1 VNVRSCVPYHR
12 IQITTARPGAAC
24 AGEIVT
30 PFTMTVPLDSS
41 KTSLR
46 QQVRARL
53 RAMSPEQHRADSQ
66 QLCDRLFT
74 LPVWKQARIVLL
86 FAPLQNEPDIWPVI
100 SAALKEGKEVSLP
113 KLDSTGFGYDA
124 CPINSLDDL
133 SPGKFG
139 ILEPRDTTTV
149 MALNRLDLLLVP
161 GIAFDPRGGR
171 LGRGKGFY
179 DRLLAAVS
187 GLKCGVAFDEQIVD
201 TVPVGPMDVRLNCIL
216 TPTRW
221 IET

>member
-1 VNVRSCVPYHR
+1 
-12 IQITTARPGAAC
+12 
-24 AGEIVT
+24 
-30 PFTMTVPLDSS
+30 MTDALANN
-41 KTSLR
+41 KTVLR

-53 RAMSPEQHRADSQ
+53 RALPVEQSRADSQ
-66 QLCDRLFT
+66 RVCERLFT
-74 LPVWKQARIVLL
+74 LPIWKRARIVLL
-86 FAPLQNEPDIWPVI
+86 FAPLRDEPDILPVI

-113 KLDSTGFGYDA
+113 KLDPAGIGYDA
-124 CPINSLDDL
+124 CPIMGLEDL

-139 ILEPRDTTTV
+139 ILEPRDTSTV
-149 MALNRLDLLLVP
+149 TALNRLDLVLVP
-161 GIAFDPRGGR
+161 GIAFDSSGGR

-179 DRLLAAVS
+179 DRLLPAVN

-201 TVPVGPMDVRLNCIL
+201 AVPVGPMDVRLNCIL

>member
-1 VNVRSCVPYHR
+1 MIGSLNN
-12 IQITTARPGAAC
+12 A
-24 AGEIVT
+24 
-30 PFTMTVPLDSS
+30 

-53 RAMSPEQHRADSQ
+53 RALSVEQLRDDSQ
-66 QLCDRLFT
+66 RVCERLFT
-74 LPVWKQARIVLL
+74 LPVWRHARIVLL
-86 FAPLQNEPDIWPVI
+86 FAPLLDEPDIWPVV

-113 KLDSTGFGYDA
+113 KIDSGGFGYDA
-124 CPINSLDDL
+124 SPIKSLEDL

-139 ILEPRDTTTV
+139 ILEPCDTTTTI
-149 MALNRLDLLLVP
+149 ALNRLDLVLVP
-161 GIAFDPRGGR
+161 GVAFDPRGGR

-179 DRLLAAVS
+179 DRLLSAVN

-201 TVPVGPMDVRLNCIL
+201 AVPVGPVDVRLNCIL